1 MLEDRARV
9 YAALGDPKRLEIVE
23 RLLLTDRT
31 PAELASEAEIP
42 SNLLAHHLGVLEA
55 AGIIRR
61 LRSEGDGR
69 RRYVTLS
76 ADRLP
81 ADFEVPPLA
90 GRSVLF
96 VCRQNS
102 ARSQLAA
109 ALFARSSGIEAGSAG
124 SQPAKAVHP
133 HAVEA
138 GREADLALTGSPRG
152 YEEVTTPDVVV
163 SVCDIAGEEPPP
175 FDRATHLHW
184 SIPDPVRS
192 GRLPDFR
199 AVRRQLERRI
209 GLLSRAMT
217 TSKGTA

>member
-1 MLEDRARV
+1 MLKDRARV

-31 PAELASEAEIP
+31 PAELATEAGIP
-42 SNLLAHHLGVLEA
+42 SNLLAHHLSVLE
-55 AGIIRR
+55 GVGLIRR

-69 RRYVTLS
+69 RRYVILS
-76 ADRLP
+76 TDRLP
-81 ADFEVPPLA
+81 AGFEVPPLA

-124 SQPAKAVHP
+124 SQPAKALHP
-133 HAVEA
+133 RAVQA
-138 GREADLALTGSPRG
+138 GREAGLALTGPPRG
-152 YEEVTTPDVVV
+152 YADVTTPDVVV
-163 SVCDIAGEEPPP
+163 SVCDIAGEQPPP
-175 FDRATHLHW
+175 FDNVPHLHW

-192 GRLPDFR
+192 GRLSEFR
-199 AVRRQLERRI
+199 TVCRQLERRV

-217 TSKGTA
+217 TTKGTA

>member
-31 PAELASEAEIP
+31 PAELASKAELP
-42 SNLLAHHLGVLEA
+42 SNLLAHHLGVLEG

-76 ADRLP
+76 TDRLP

-96 VCRQNS
+96 VCRHNS

-109 ALFARSSGIEAGSAG
+109 ALLARSSTVEAGSAG
-124 SQPAKAVHP
+124 SQPASALHPRAVQ
-133 HAVEA
+133 A
-138 GREADLALTGSPRG
+138 GREDGLELTGRPRG
-152 YEEVTTPDVVV
+152 YDDVKTPDVVV

-192 GRLPDFR
+192 GRLSDFR
-199 AVRRQLERRI
+199 NVRRQLERRV

-217 TSKGTA
+217 TTKGTA